1 MEPPKIYGAP
11 NQRYNRAMAELL
23 HALLCILFPLDPV
36 ARIRELTRDYIRWL
50 IAPLSDPRAIPHLHA
65 SPAARRELLSHI
77 AVIEQGMNLLI
88 HHRARQLLGHPFQH
102 HDAEHR
108 HPVRDKS
115 VDAIVARLTR
125 LLALFDN
132 LDRLAARRA
141 QRHPLSLR
149 ASSPLRLDA
158 THRSTSPGFAGGGPT
173 THTALEV
180 LHRRRRGR
188 WIARSRAQDGGGCAS
203 SRGPPLINSIAYC
216 RLPTASVAT
225 RRRPL
230 PHARLPP
237 PPFSPPHPMLLSPDS
252 TRGRRAVTRKLLGIA
267 AVAALL
273 TLPACGRPSDAT
285 TPAAAAA
292 KPAPAATLVPDAEA
306 DVIPTANGIPL
317 VPLTAEVNFLDALE
331 PQASYKLPA
340 EYNTNHT
347 AVQIIKEE
355 ETLQLEAYELGGLWL
370 IGYGHLMLE
379 GEDDVITEEQA
390 DAFLVEDL
398 HWCEGSIERYV
409 TIPVTLNEFS
419 AMVAFCYNVGSGK
432 TRGSSIVK
440 RINDE
445 DRPGAA
451 NAFLLWNRMNGV
463 VMQALAKRRARE
475 RTLFLTP

>member
-1 MEPPKIYGAP
+1 
-11 NQRYNRAMAELL
+11 
-23 HALLCILFPLDPV
+23 
-36 ARIRELTRDYIRWL
+36 
-50 IAPLSDPRAIPHLHA
+50 
-65 SPAARRELLSHI
+65 
-77 AVIEQGMNLLI
+77 MN
-88 HHRARQLLGHPFQH
+88 
-102 HDAEHR
+102 
-108 HPVRDKS
+108 
-115 VDAIVARLTR
+115 R
-125 LLALFDN
+125 LLA
-132 LDRLAARRA
+132 A
-141 QRHPLSLR
+141 
-149 ASSPLRLDA
+149 
-158 THRSTSPGFAGGGPT
+158 
-173 THTALEV
+173 
-180 LHRRRRGR
+180 
-188 WIARSRAQDGGGCAS
+188 
-203 SRGPPLINSIAYC
+203 
-216 RLPTASVAT
+216 
-225 RRRPL
+225 
-230 PHARLPP
+230 
-237 PPFSPPHPMLLSPDS
+237 
-252 TRGRRAVTRKLLGIA
+252 IA
-267 AVAALL
+267 ALCALTGAA
-273 TLPACGRPSDAT
+273 CSRSEAT
-285 TPAAAAA
+285 TATIPANAVALAQ
-292 KPAPAATLVPDAEA
+292 PLVPDSEA
-306 DVIPTANGIPL
+306 DAIPTANGIPL

-331 PQASYKLPA
+331 PQASYKLPS

-379 GEDDVITEEQA
+379 GEDDVITEKQA